1 MPRRKKT
8 EATEETT
15 HGALAD
21 RIKEQYFTA
30 QEAYQYLGLTRDAFN
45 NYVKRDPK
53 AYGQE
58 RLLGKHGYY
67 RREKI
72 EEMKSRLELLFAPE
86 PGDFVFR
93 TPRMDKLKNMEQD
106 MEQEDRMA
114 YLNFGPGSFTD
125 ERKAAR
131 RLYLKANP
139 QSTFHLYKDDILVAF
154 INLIPLSH
162 DAILEFQKGIRGWTF
177 PVNKIKQFRS
187 GERLECIII
196 DMATATNVRPAYRY
210 LYASQIMHHMSLQ
223 FAEWGRQGVDIRSI
237 DACGGTED
245 GKKLL
250 IRVGFSHTGTYHI
263 PAITKP
269 EVLVDRDVYH
279 LDVDS
284 SDRSLF
290 RQYKREITNWKNLQG
305 EKENSI

>member
-1 MPRRKKT
+1 MPQKRKDV
-8 EATEETT
+8 EDAER
-15 HGALAD
+15 ASLSD

-45 NYVKRDPK
+45 NYVRRDPK

-67 RREKI
+67 RKDKI

-86 PGDFVFR
+86 PGEFVFR
-93 TPRMDKLKNMEQD
+93 TPRMDSSRNMEED
-106 MEQEDRMA
+106 MEKEDRMA
-114 YLNFGPGSFTD
+114 YLNFGPGSFTE
-125 ERKAAR
+125 ERKATR

-154 INLIPLSH
+154 FNLVPLEH
-162 DAILEFQKGIRGWTF
+162 DAILEFQRGIRGWMF
-177 PVNKIKQFRS
+177 PPSKIKQFKP

-210 LYASQIMHHMSLQ
+210 LYASQIMHHMALQ
-223 FAEWGRQGVDIRSI
+223 FIEWGKQGIDIKSI

-245 GKKLL
+245 GRRIL
-250 IRVGFSHTGTYHI
+250 IRTGFKHTGTYQI

-269 EVLVDRDVYH
+269 EILVDRDMYR

-284 SDRSLF
+284 SDLTLLK
-290 RQYKREITNWKNLQG
+290 QYKQAISDWKSLHPTN
-305 EKENSI
+305 